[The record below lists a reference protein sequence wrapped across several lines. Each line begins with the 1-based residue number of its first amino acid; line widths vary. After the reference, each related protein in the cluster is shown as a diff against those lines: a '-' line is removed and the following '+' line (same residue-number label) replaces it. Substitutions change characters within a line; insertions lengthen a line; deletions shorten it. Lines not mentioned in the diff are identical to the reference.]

1 MDFRQN
7 GKTMLVRF
15 NSDAGAIIMFGD
27 VAVKLLKMMGQTGD
41 IPGALIAAD
50 IPPALERLR
59 NAVATHPEAE
69 VPAASGDGD
78 EEKEKEPPVSLRHR
92 AYPLIDLLARA
103 AEKGSHVVWEQ
114 ARSPLI

>member
-1 MDFRQN
+1 
-7 GKTMLVRF
+7 MLVRF

-59 NAVATHPEAE
+59 NAVAAHPE
-69 VPAASGDGD
+69 VPAAPENEDED

-92 AYPLIDLLARA
+92 AHPLIDLLARA